1 MILRGLS
8 CVSAIDRRWKTL
20 YYTARNSDKI
30 AYFQQVVL
38 DKFITKFNLERK
50 EEKEWLSCEENRG
63 VSAEEDDIDVRLT
76 TGPESATLAGVGR
89 EEVGVGLLMVH
100 V

>member
-63 VSAEEDDIDVRLT
+63 FQLKKMI
-76 TGPESATLAGVGR
+76 
-89 EEVGVGLLMVH
+89 LMLDLPQVPSLPH
-100 V
+100 LQGSEGKK